1 MTQEL
6 PTTTI
11 RIARNHNRHN
21 NNFNSNSVKCNN
33 KSENSHDTQNSRL
46 EAGLQREPVDRPTFG
61 QQLLNFIASENDVD
75 FSWRALLNS
84 IKILALIL
92 LWLVIVVIMII
103 TKPPIDE
110 SRLFTLEPNQTRT
123 YMIPQQQV
131 AERVGVVIWGPF
143 QETDRAEI
151 KNGVMPDVV
160 TMNVVSDAEGKE
172 KTSVDWLIYLQTA
185 DLEQATK
192 IEKAHVFR
200 SAKSKSKQENPNLW
214 LVMTT
219 TKQVTI
225 KLRVDAYTA
234 NRERGIW
241 AGALILILM
250 YAMIVTEIIDR
261 TIASI
266 LCATLAVAL
275 LISLGDNVN
284 LDMIMSWVDIETM
297 LLLFSMML
305 LIAMLADSGI
315 FDFFAVY
322 AYEISK
328 GFVWP
333 LLTSLCLFTAVVS
346 AFLDNVTMMLL
357 VAPIIIRLC
366 EALTLDP
373 VLMLTLMVIY
383 SNIGAACTPIGDPPN
398 IIITT
403 NDYIHDNGVT
413 FGNFMLH
420 CVPCVTLV
428 TLQTYFLLRYIY
440 RDESKLH
447 IHGALNDSMQRLA
460 RRSERLTKMASAAGK
475 GFNTASVK
483 RKSERALMQ
492 LEHQLKYTPEYPRV
506 LANLKSMY
514 GIKDKPLLIKLSI
527 CFLFVLTL
535 FLSHSFHNLHQLP
548 LGWAA
553 LTGVLLAFSLVD
565 ITDFEALLLRIEWST
580 LIFFGSLFI
589 LMEVL
594 AKIGMIGIIGEE
606 VQDWIMLVDKKYRL
620 CLAIMLVLWVSA
632 VASAFLDNI
641 PVTAMMLPIVI
652 SMAQD
657 RELQLP
663 LHPLVWALAMGA
675 CFGGNGTLVAASAN
689 VVSAGIANQ
698 HGYRFSFCSFF
709 ILGFPIM
716 LTNIVVT
723 SLYLIL
729 CHVIFEWHDPP
740 KYE

>member
-11 RIARNHNRHN
+11 RIARNHDRHN
-21 NNFNSNSVKCNN
+21 NNFNSNSVKSNN
-33 KSENSHDTQNSRL
+33 KNDNSQDTEYNRL
-46 EAGLQREPVDRPTFG
+46 EAGQQREPGDKPTFG
-61 QQLLNFIASENDVD
+61 RQLLNFIASDNSVG

-84 IKILALIL
+84 IKLLVFVL
-92 LWLVIVVIMII
+92 LWLVIVVIM
-103 TKPPIDE
+103 TMTRPPTDE

-123 YMIPQQQV
+123 YVIPQQQV
-131 AERVGVVIWGPF
+131 AERIGIVMLGPF
-143 QETDRAEI
+143 QETDKAVI

-160 TMNVVSDAEGKE
+160 KMNVASDAEGNE
-172 KTSVDWLIYLQTA
+172 KTSVDWLTYLQP
-185 DLEQATK
+185 DDPEQLTRR
-192 IEKAHVFR
+192 EKVHVFQI
-200 SAKSKSKQENPNLW
+200 AKLQRKHEKQNLW
-214 LVMTT
+214 LTMTT
-219 TKQVTI
+219 TKPVTI
-225 KLRVDAYTA
+225 KLKVDAYTA
-234 NRERGIW
+234 NRAKGIW

-250 YAMIVTEIIDR
+250 YVIIVTEIIDR

-275 LISLGDNVN
+275 LLSLGDNVN
-284 LDMIMSWVDIETM
+284 LDTVLSWVDIETM

-305 LIAMLADSGI
+305 LIALLADSGI

-333 LLTSLCLFTAVVS
+333 LLTSLCLFTAVLS

-373 VLMLTLMVIY
+373 VLMLTLMIIY

-403 NDYIHDNGVT
+403 NEYIHENGIT

-428 TLQTYFLLRYIY
+428 TLQTYFLLRYIF
-440 RDESKLH
+440 RDESKLRLPGTLH
-447 IHGALNDSMQRLA
+447 DSMQRLA
-460 RRSERLTKMASAAGK
+460 RRSERLSKMASTVGK
-475 GFNTASVK
+475 DFNTSSVK

-492 LEHQLKYTPEYPRV
+492 LERRLKYTPEYPRV

-535 FLSHSFHNLHQLP
+535 FLSHSFHNLHHLS
-548 LGWAA
+548 LGWTA

-565 ITDFEALLLRIEWST
+565 ISDFEALLLRIEWST

-620 CLAIMLVLWVSA
+620 CFAIMLILWVSA

-657 RELQLP
+657 RELKLP
-663 LHPLVWALAMGA
+663 LHPLVWALALGA

-716 LTNIVVT
+716 LTNVVVT
-723 SLYLIL
+723 SLYLII
-729 CHVIFEWHDPP
+729 CHVVFEWHDPP
-740 KYE
+740 SYD